1 MSNVPSTHTSYRT
14 SSSGTCSTE
23 KKSDPELVEGTE
35 LEKINIEKHESRP
48 RHAQDD

>member
-1 MSNVPSTHTSYRT
+1 MCLRLTQAIAPAAQAPVVQK
-14 SSSGTCSTE
+14 

-48 RHAQDD
+48 STCSG